1 MNASTVME
9 VGATQFVGSQSQ
21 QPVLLQ
27 QPPFEVVGKQVFKRA
42 GRGRETEYLIRFIGC
57 VVSSLSSPLPLFE
70 GAKMS
75 LSFQQACIEACQHVK
90 PPVRMR
96 IERCGFV

>member
-1 MNASTVME
+1 MNASTGME

-27 QPPFEVVGKQVFKRA
+27 QPPFEVVGKQVFKRGG

-57 VVSSLSSPLPLFE
+57 VIPSLSQSMPLLK
-70 GAKMS
+70 GAG
-75 LSFQQACIEACQHVK
+75 FQQACIDMCQPDK
-90 PPVRMR
+90 PPV
-96 IERCGFV
+96 